1 MILSHVGVVYLNHLS
16 LGKGMDTPI
25 QAAETQVPEPKK
37 YKIQMS
43 RGWFEELKASPD
55 YQAIL
60 KRKGLTEDEIRVI
73 DS

>member
-1 MILSHVGVVYLNHLS
+1 
-16 LGKGMDTPI
+16 MDTPI